1 MFRSIFFLIF
11 AAASVYAESLLQT
24 FGSGEN
30 QFQIEF
36 VRIGNPGNAA
46 DDTGFGSVSY
56 TYNLG
61 KYEIS
66 RDQINKANEA
76 GELGITFSDM
86 SSFGGNRGLL
96 PASGISWYEAAK
108 FVNYLNTSQGK
119 QAAYNFDGSG
129 NFQLWGVGQ
138 YSGNNQY
145 RHKDAYYFLPNVDEW
160 YKGAYYDPNK
170 AGGAGYWDHP
180 TGSDSEPNPVSGGTT
195 AGTAVHLQPIE
206 AGPADITNAGGLSP
220 YGTMAQGGNVWEW
233 NESAFDL
240 INDTTMEIREKRGS
254 DWDFYGLDTGAFIR
268 GQGPPTNEDVWDGFR
283 VASVP
288 EPSSLSLLLAG
299 GAALAAAWRRRKV
312 D

>member
-1 MFRSIFFLIF
+1 MNRIF
-11 AAASVYAESLLQT
+11 SVLVLSYFSAQGQTITET
-24 FGSGEN
+24 FGSGAS
-30 QFQIEF
+30 QFSINF
-36 VRIGNPGNAA
+36 VTIGNPGNAA
-46 DDTGFGSVSY
+46 DETGFGSVAY

-66 RDQINKANEA
+66 RDLINKANEA
-76 GELGITFSDM
+76 GGLGITLADLTNL
-86 SSFGGNRGLL
+86 GGNGGSR
-96 PASGISWYEAAK
+96 PATGISWYEAAK
-108 FVNYLNTSQGK
+108 FVNYLNTSQNK
-119 QAAYNFDGSG
+119 QVAYKFDGNGNFD
-129 NFQLWGVGQ
+129 LWGAGQ
-138 YSGNNQY
+138 YSGSNPF

-160 YKGAYYDPNK
+160 YKGAYFDPNK

-268 GQGPPTNEDVWDGFR
+268 GQGPPTNEDVWNGFR